1 VDITQLILDDHH
13 EQRRLFA
20 LLEEIGSDDKAS
32 LAAIWGRLAAFL
44 EVHAEA
50 EEQHFYPS
58 LLKLGKGAGGKPTA
72 AAETEDAIEDHNDIR
87 DAVGEVAKVPVGG
100 PEWIAAVA
108 KANKANG
115 EHMDEEERQGLTDF
129 RRHVDLETRH
139 ALGLAFAVFEAAHVT
154 GVKPVDKD
162 PKAYIAHNE

>member
-1 VDITQLILDDHH
+1 MDITQLILDDHR

-20 LLEEIGSDDKAS
+20 LLEEIGSDDTAS
-32 LAAIWGRLAAFL
+32 LAAIWGRLSAFL

-87 DAVGEVAKVPVGG
+87 DAVGDVAKCSFGTPK
-100 PEWIAAVA
+100 WIAAVA

-115 EHMDEEERQGLTDF
+115 EHMDEEERQGLADF

-139 ALGLAFAVFEAAHVT
+139 TLGVAFAVFEAAHVT

-162 PKAYIAHNE
+162 PKGYIANNG